1 MRERESSCPAYIRGE
16 SMNAT
21 LLQLHHREAFEQTV
35 TRALTA
41 GAGAGVL
48 HLAMT
53 RLGVPLPL
61 VWMVPA
67 AVVLGC
73 ARGDKWDR
81 GLLGGLGVLLTALP
95 YALGMAPGWTV
106 AFSAAAAG
114 ALLVRSRLSDRGE
127 DGQVADAR
135 PTLFHFGLGA
145 ALCAGLTL
153 GGLEVAR
160 VFAARLADL
169 ATPALLGAGAVGGIL
184 GLFVGLSSVAAH
196 LALSADPVEARVE
209 ALLPQLS
216 GDFHALTERALRLYR
231 QCGQS
236 LALLPRE
243 PAREE
248 LARTL
253 GRMTRDAA
261 ELASEWAGVEAQL
274 EERAQAELQAE
285 REDLERSARACTD
298 PVARRQLEVA
308 AASLAE
314 EVERLGSLKHRR
326 ERILARLRAEV
337 AQLERAR
344 VALLSLRSGQAQL
357 KAAELSALAR
367 RFRALSSVPWEEGQ
381 AMDAMASQAS
391 LGISAVIQG
400 TSMHSSAGET
410 HAPERDGSADARL
423 AAEVPRVRET

>member
-1 MRERESSCPAYIRGE
+1 MRERNSSCPAYIRGE

-35 TRALTA
+35 TRALAA

-61 VWMVPA
+61 VWLVPA

-73 ARGDKWDR
+73 ARGDRWDR
-81 GLLGGLGVLLTALP
+81 VLLGGLGVLLTALP

-114 ALLVRSRLSDRGE
+114 ALLVRSRLSERGE
-127 DGQVADAR
+127 NGQVAEAR

-153 GGLEVAR
+153 GGMEVSR

-169 ATPALLGAGAVGGIL
+169 ATPALLGAGVAGGIL
-184 GLFVGLSSVAAH
+184 GLFVGMSAVAAH

-209 ALLPQLS
+209 ALLPQLA
-216 GDFHALTERALRLYR
+216 GDFHALTERALNLYR

-236 LALLPRE
+236 LAMLPRE

-253 GRMTRDAA
+253 GKMTRDAA

-274 EERAQAELQAE
+274 EERAQADLQAE
-285 REDLERSARACTD
+285 RDDLERSARASTD
-298 PVARRQLEVA
+298 AIARRQLELA
-308 AASLAE
+308 AASLGE
-314 EVERLGSLKHRR
+314 EVERLGALKQRR

-367 RFRALSSVPWEEGQ
+367 RFRALSSVQREEAQ
-381 AMDAMASQAS
+381 SMEDVSSM
-391 LGISAVIQG
+391 IQG
-400 TSMHSSAGET
+400 TSMHSSSLEVRQVEEEASPVSDPAGEQ
-410 HAPERDGSADARL
+410 
-423 AAEVPRVRET
+423 PRVRES

>member
-16 SMNAT
+16 SMSAT
-21 LLQLHHREAFEQTV
+21 LLHLHHREAFEQTV

-48 HLAMT
+48 HLAT
-53 RLGVPLPL
+53 SGLGLPVPLAWL
-61 VWMVPA
+61 VPA

-81 GLLGGLGVLLTALP
+81 VLLGGLGVLLTALP

-114 ALLVRSRLSDRGE
+114 ALLVRSRLGDRGE

-135 PTLFHFGLGA
+135 PSLIHFGLGA
-145 ALCAGLTL
+145 ALSAALTL
-153 GGLEVAR
+153 GGLEVSR
-160 VFAARLADL
+160 IFAARLADL
-169 ATPALLGAGAVGGIL
+169 AAPALLGAGVAGGIL
-184 GLFVGLSSVAAH
+184 GLFVGLSAVAAH

-216 GDFHALTERALRLYR
+216 GDFQALTERALRLYR

-236 LALLPRE
+236 LAMLPRE

-285 REDLERSARACTD
+285 RDELERSARASTD
-298 PVARRQLEVA
+298 AIARRQLELA
-308 AASLAE
+308 AASLGE
-314 EVERLGSLKHRR
+314 EVERLGLLKQRR

-337 AQLERAR
+337 ALLERAR

-367 RFRALSSVPWEEGQ
+367 RFRALSSASWEEGQ
-381 AMDAMASQAS
+381 AMDAVAAQATMATSPA
-391 LGISAVIQG
+391 IQG
-400 TSMHSSAGET
+400 TSMASTGLSPSQVAEEEGT
-410 HAPERDGSADARL
+410 PEG
-423 AAEVPRVRET
+423 PPGVRER